1 MTFFAFRSSWRL
13 GQIGKGS
20 STLRQGDKG
29 ADAQGVRRGRLTY
42 LKQFRNQLNDTLLEW
57 IGKLADGLDI
67 NQFNKCID
75 PG

>member
-1 MTFFAFRSSWRL
+1 MD
-13 GQIGKGS
+13 GKQELS
-20 STLRQGDKG
+20 PQDRTP
-29 ADAQGVRRGRLTY
+29 TY
-42 LKQFRNQLNDTLLEW
+42 LKQFRNHLNDTLLEW